1 MVDALFIDTTT
12 GNPYTELPVADATVR
27 TRIDIAI
34 SALRDAIVAALG
46 NVEIRNDSGNPI
58 PVNGTVSVGNFPSS
72 QTVTGPLTDAQLRAT
87 PVPVSGAVTVS
98 DGSGP
103 LTVDGTV
110 SVGNFPATQPVSGT
124 VAVSSIPDVEIKN
137 DVGNA
142 IPTAVQNFPATQAV
156 SGTVA
161 VSNFPA
167 STEIANDVGNP
178 VPVSG
183 TVTATPTGTQDVD
196 GNVAHGATD
205 AGNPVKVGG
214 KYFQAT
220 PTPVTNGQRVDAW
233 FDAFGRQ
240 MVALHSAE
248 LNTSTQITSL
258 RDMQIAQRY
267 TILADSVADGLA
279 GFWTLSTT
287 GSGVAPAVSGGEG
300 VLQSGAAASSS
311 SQMTST
317 TVRYFPGQ
325 SAWLNSAVR
334 FGDTGVVGNTRRVG
348 VFTVSGTA
356 PQDGFYFELA
366 DTTLNAVV
374 IKNGVIQSS
383 VPTTSW
389 SRFAQSPFTLDTN
402 YHQFEIRF
410 TSNGCQFYVD
420 NVVRHV
426 FAGTTAAV
434 TNTLNFPMTL
444 QTVNTTATAN
454 CVIAVRN
461 IGMGRFG
468 QQPQDYSSGQILA
481 DQAGTGAVLTFNFT
495 TPVDFM
501 WVTDTGTTTTNI
513 SRVDPF
519 GGTPAASLG
528 IPVFNQT
535 PTPISVVPPASSVK
549 VYAPAGA
556 NIAVYG
562 LRYV

>member
-1 MVDALFIDTTT
+1 MVDALFVDPNT
-12 GNPYTELPVADATVR
+12 GNPYDELPVSDATAR
-27 TRIDIAI
+27 TVLQAI
-34 SALRDAIVAALG
+34 LTALA
-46 NVEIRNDSGNPI
+46 NVEIRNDSGNPV
-58 PVNGTVSVGNFPSS
+58 PVSGTV
-72 QTVTGPLTDAQLRAT
+72 TATGPLTDAQLRAA
-87 PVPVSGAVTVS
+87 PVPISGSVTATVS

-103 LTVDGTV
+103 LTVDGSVAV
-110 SVGNFPATQPVSGT
+110 SNFPATQPVSGS
-124 VAVSSIPDVEIKN
+124 VS
-137 DVGNA
+137 
-142 IPTAVQNFPATQAV
+142 
-156 SGTVA
+156 

-196 GNVAHGATD
+196 GNVAHAATD
-205 AGNPVKVGG
+205 TGNPVKVGG
-214 KYFQAT
+214 RYIQTT

-240 MVALHSAE
+240 NVALHSAE
-248 LNTSTQITSL
+248 LNTSNQITSL
-258 RDMQIAQRY
+258 RDLQIAQRY

-279 GFWTLSTT
+279 GFWTASVT
-287 GSGVAPAVSGGEG
+287 GSGSAPAVSSGEG
-300 VLQSGAAASSS
+300 VLASGAAASSS
-311 SQMTST
+311 SQLTST
-317 TVRYFPGQ
+317 PVRYFPGQ

-348 VFTVSGTA
+348 VFTVSGTT

-374 IKNGVIQSS
+374 VKNGVVQSS
-383 VPTTSW
+383 VAAAAW
-389 SRFAQSPFTLDTN
+389 SRAAQSPFTLDAN

-410 TSNGCQFYVD
+410 TSNGVQFYVD

-426 FAGTTAAV
+426 FAGTTSAI

-461 IGMGRFG
+461 IGIGRFG
-468 QQPQDYSSGQILA
+468 QQPQDYSSAQILA
-481 DQAGTGAVLTFNFT
+481 DQAGAGGVLTFNFT
-495 TPVDFM
+495 TPVDFI

-519 GGTPAASLG
+519 GGTPAASTG

-535 PTPISVVPPASSVK
+535 PTPISVVPPSMTVK

-556 NIAVYG
+556 NISMYG